1 MIWRNHSQHDLKE
14 FRITK
19 QPIFIVLSAILQK
32 ELYIL
37 QQSVLEF
44 NGLPGILVVNI
55 LNAVAEVRCSQVV
68 RILDG
73 PALKFHGQFH
83 LAGVSARDLQ
93 QHYSQGE
100 AICRGSCLE
109 EFDVDICR
117 VLGPSSG

>member
-44 NGLPGILVVNI
+44 DGLPGILVVNI

-73 PALKFHGQFH
+73 PALEFHGQFH
-83 LAGVSARDLQ
+83 LAWVSARDLQ
-93 QHYSQGE
+93 
-100 AICRGSCLE
+100 
-109 EFDVDICR
+109 
-117 VLGPSSG
+117 